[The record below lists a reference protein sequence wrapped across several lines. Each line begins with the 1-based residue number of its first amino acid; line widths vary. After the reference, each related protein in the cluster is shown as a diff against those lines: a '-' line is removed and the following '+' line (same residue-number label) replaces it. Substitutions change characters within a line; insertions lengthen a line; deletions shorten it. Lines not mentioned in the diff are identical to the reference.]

1 MKNITFEK
9 DIKRNKPLTIYLYLD
24 VYTKIYFAYILVSN
38 KFMKNRQNIIFILLF
53 ISLNTFTFG
62 QKLDK
67 KYIDNWIEETY
78 INPTV
83 SEYTHYILDGNPIDK
98 NYVNKELIKYETKD
112 ISSIIYIKKVFL
124 KEVYCVTDEGAIL
137 IRTFKKRNNKYF
149 KKNLKKEFHSL
160 KKEFEK
166 TDVNSQKNYPSVI
179 INDNIIDNKLIK
191 AEINKIE
198 LKTILDISIID
209 VPTNE
214 KKYGENAKNGLIII
228 YTKK

>member
-1 MKNITFEK
+1 MIC
-9 DIKRNKPLTIYLYLD
+9 NKIIIYIFVINTQSNFD
-24 VYTKIYFAYILVSN
+24 YTSKIGYIQVSN
-38 KFMKNRQNIIFILLF
+38 KLMKNRKKIIFILIF

-78 INPTV
+78 INPTI
-83 SEYTHYILDGNPIDK
+83 SEYTLYVLDGNPIDK
-98 NYVNKELIKYETKD
+98 KDVNKELIKYETKD

-124 KEVYCVTDEGAIL
+124 RKVYCVIDEGAIL
-137 IRTFKKRNNKYF
+137 IRTFKEKNSKYF
-149 KKNLKKEFHSL
+149 KKNLKKEFNSL
-160 KKEFEK
+160 KKEFKK
-166 TDVNSQKNYPSVI
+166 TDLNSLKNYPSVI
-179 INDNIIDNKLIK
+179 INDKVIDNKLIK

-198 LKTILDISIID
+198 LKTILDITIID